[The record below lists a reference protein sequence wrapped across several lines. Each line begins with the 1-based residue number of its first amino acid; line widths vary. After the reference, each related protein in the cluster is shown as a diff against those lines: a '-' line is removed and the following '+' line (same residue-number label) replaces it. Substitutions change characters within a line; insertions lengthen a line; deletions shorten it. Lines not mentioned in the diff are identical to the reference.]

1 MQITNDYA
9 STLDLF
15 GTESTSANKTEE
27 EQSGT
32 TLFGLD
38 GDSVTISDEARQLYA
53 QQSASG
59 EASAPA
65 AQGDGSAS
73 GSSDSEDSND
83 SQIESQIQNLQG
95 QLAALQS
102 SGDSSSG
109 EIAALQAQ
117 IASLKAQLS

>member
-15 GTESTSANKTEE
+15 ATESTSASKTEE
-27 EQSGT
+27 EQPGT

-65 AQGDGSAS
+65 AQGGGSAS

-83 SQIESQIQNLQG
+83 SQIESQIQNPQG

>member
-27 EQSGT
+27 EQSST

-53 QQSASG
+53 QQNASG

-65 AQGDGSAS
+65 AQGGGSAS

-102 SGDSSSG
+102 SDDSSSG

>member
-65 AQGDGSAS
+65 AQGGGSAS
-73 GSSDSEDSND
+73 GSSDS
-83 SQIESQIQNLQG
+83 QIESQIQKLQG

>member
-59 EASAPA
+59 EASAPV
-65 AQGDGSAS
+65 AQGGGSAS

>member
-59 EASAPA
+59 EASAHDRAIPA
-65 AQGDGSAS
+65 RIRPSACPDCRADA
-73 GSSDSEDSND
+73 GR
-83 SQIESQIQNLQG
+83 
-95 QLAALQS
+95 
-102 SGDSSSG
+102 
-109 EIAALQAQ
+109 
-117 IASLKAQLS
+117 